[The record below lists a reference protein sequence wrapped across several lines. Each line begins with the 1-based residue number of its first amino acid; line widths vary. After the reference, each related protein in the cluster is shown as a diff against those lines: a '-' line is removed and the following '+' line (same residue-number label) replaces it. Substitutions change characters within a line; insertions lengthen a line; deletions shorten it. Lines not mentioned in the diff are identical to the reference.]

1 MLLALDTS
9 TRQVGLAL
17 LDPQRGVLAEWTW
30 RVGDYHTQTLAPMVR
45 SLLAQVGVGWE
56 EIQALGVALG
66 PGSFT
71 GLRVGLALA
80 KGLAYARRLPLI
92 GVPTLDVVAAGVPL
106 EAKAHLVA
114 TLEAGRGRLAVNW
127 YRPAQ
132 EGETPTAGGWVHE
145 RGPEVLTA
153 EQLAHAIRQR
163 TLVAGELRPEEQAR
177 LRRRWKKVRVLSP
190 AWRVRRPALLAEL
203 AWARWQAGQRDDPAT
218 LAPMYLHTGTPIP
231 A

>member
-17 LDPQRGVLAEWTW
+17 LDSQRGVLAEWTW
-30 RVGDYHTQTLAPMVR
+30 RAADYHTRTLAPMVR
-45 SLLAQVGVGWE
+45 LLLDQVGIDWE
-56 EIQALGVALG
+56 EVKALGVALG

-71 GLRVGLALA
+71 GLRAGLALA
-80 KGLAYARRLPLI
+80 KWLAYARRLSLV
-92 GVPTLDVVAAGVPL
+92 GVPTLDVVAAGVPVEG
-106 EAKAHLVA
+106 EARLAA

-145 RGPEVLTA
+145 QGPRVFTA
-153 EQLAHAIRQR
+153 EQLAHAIRGL
-163 TLVAGELRPEEQAR
+163 TLVAGELRPEEEAR
-177 LRRRWKKVRVLSP
+177 LRRRWKKVRVLPP
-190 AWRVRRPALLAEL
+190 AWRVRRPALLAAL
-203 AWARWQAGQRDDPAT
+203 AWQRWQAGQRDDPTT
-218 LAPMYLHTGTPIP
+218 LAPIYLHTGTPIP